1 MSPYVSGPTIRLVLV
16 CIVLMMAAPVSARSV
31 LFTVDGGLS
40 LQAGSD
46 GFKDNWQ
53 DGWNAATGIAVELGE
68 NVSLIGRME
77 YHRFGIENDSP
88 YDWGDLQA
96 FLIGFSTKIA
106 FFDTVDPYRP
116 YLLVGYGTSDIWLS
130 VDPED
135 RGEINEYDGDDLRGY
150 FQIGGGIEIPLTSE
164 LKLTFEG
171 RYINI
176 RGRFGGEATSF
187 MPLTVGV
194 QF

>member
-1 MSPYVSGPTIRLVLV
+1 MIVLVL
-16 CIVLMMAAPVSARSV
+16 IGILLMTDSPASARSV

-46 GFKDNWQ
+46 GFKENWT
-53 DGWNAATGIAVELGE
+53 DGWNAATGIAVELGD
-68 NVSLIGRME
+68 NVSLIGRIE
-77 YHRFGIENDSP
+77 YHQFGIESASP
-88 YDWGDLQA
+88 YNWGDLQM
-96 FLIGFSTKIA
+96 FLVGFSSKFA

-116 YLLVGYGTSDIWLS
+116 YLVVGYGISDIWLS

-150 FQIGGGIEIPLTSE
+150 FQIGGGIEVPLTSE